1 MAYPIMANFPLSMA
15 KGLKKSPTYNTV
27 VQKVAAGRGNASV
40 GLMPF
45 PTWAF
50 EFDLDAIQG
59 NESYVSSVVAGF
71 IGLFMA
77 CGGQN
82 GLFLFTD
89 PQDTFVP
96 LTTSTMVDV
105 TSGSTTPLST
115 IANGTSTVFQLARNI
130 GGIAGALD
138 IIQSIDGNINVY
150 VNGTIT
156 SACTLSQSG
165 LITFTTAPPANA
177 TLSWCGA
184 FYFACR
190 FDSDTID
197 ATRTFTTNNG
207 VDLWD
212 MSSIKFASEF
222 VYDSTA
228 VVAGAVTVTPVVA
241 PPVAT
246 IGSIISTSTFGVIE
260 VNNMVV

>member
-1 MAYPIMANFPLSMA
+1 
-15 KGLKKSPTYNTV
+15 
-27 VQKVAAGRGNASV
+27 
-40 GLMPF
+40 MPF

-50 EFDLDAIQG
+50 EYDLDAIQG
-59 NESYVSSVVAGF
+59 NESYISSVVAGF
-71 IGLFMA
+71 MGLFMA

-82 GLFLFTD
+82 GLFLFND
-89 PQDTFVP
+89 PQDNYVP

-105 TSGSTTPLST
+105 TSGSITPLSA

-138 IIQSIDGNINVY
+138 IIQSINGNINIY

-156 SACTLSQSG
+156 SSCTLSQSG
-165 LITFTTAPPANA
+165 LITFSAAPPSGA

-197 ATRTFTTNNG
+197 ATRTFTSNNG

-228 VVAGAVTVTPVVA
+228 VVAGAVTVVA

-246 IGSIISTSTFGVIE
+246 IGSITSTSTFGVIE

>member
-1 MAYPIMANFPLSMA
+1 
-15 KGLKKSPTYNTV
+15 
-27 VQKVAAGRGNASV
+27 
-40 GLMPF
+40 MPF

-50 EFDLDAIQG
+50 EFDLDAVQG
-59 NESYVSSVVAGF
+59 SESYISSVVAQ
-71 IGLFMA
+71 FMGIFLA

-82 GLFLFTD
+82 GLFLFSD
-89 PQDTFVP
+89 AQDNFV
-96 LTTSTMVDV
+96 TAANSAMVDV

-130 GGIAGALD
+130 GGIVGALD
-138 IIQSIDGNINVY
+138 LIQNVNGSINIY

-156 SACTLSQSG
+156 TACTLSQSG
-165 LITFTTAPPANA
+165 LITFSTAPASGA
-177 TLSWCGA
+177 TLTWSGA

-212 MSSIKFASEF
+212 MSSIKFDSEF
-222 VYDSTA
+222 VPDNTT
-228 VVAGAVTVTPVVA
+228 VVVGAVASVPVIAPVVTPIA
-241 PPVAT
+241 PPVVF
-246 IGSIISTSTFGVIE
+246 IGGGGGSEIY
-260 VNNMVV
+260 VNGTLV